1 MIIGDYKPGHETFS
15 VLKSGYGDQ
24 VESGRLVVTCLK
36 YRAGC
41 KITDSSTVLV
51 LTRKMHC
58 FTGNA
63 TCDHDFSI

>member
-1 MIIGDYKPGHETFS
+1 MIIGEYKPGHETFS

-41 KITDSSTVLV
+41 KITDGLNSFSS
-51 LTRKMHC
+51 
-58 FTGNA
+58 N
-63 TCDHDFSI
+63 